1 MTAGIYIVHP
11 SEIFRKGLTAI
22 IRNQFQIEIKEFS
35 DVQSI
40 KKEDVSE
47 NNYLIFFIAQ
57 SFFES
62 EDLEKILSKI
72 RSKYYLIEISN
83 EKADIVNDSIVRK
96 HISLN
101 TGVDEILSILREALK
116 EVDSEDPYQHEGEE
130 LSEREKEVLKLVAL
144 GYANKNI
151 AAKLFI
157 SIHTVI
163 SHRKNITEKLGIKSI
178 SGLTVYAILNHLIDT
193 SEINPE
199 DLL

>member
-35 DVQSI
+35 DVQSLR
-40 KKEDVSE
+40 KEDVSE

>member
-35 DVQSI
+35 DVQSL

-47 NNYLIFFIAQ
+47 NTYLIFFIAK

-62 EDLEKILSKI
+62 KDLEKILSKI

>member
-35 DVQSI
+35 DVQSL

-47 NNYLIFFIAQ
+47 NTYLIFFIAK

-62 EDLEKILSKI
+62 KDLEKILSKI

-83 EKADIVNDSIVRK
+83 EKADIVNDSIVRE

-116 EVDSEDPYQHEGEE
+116 KVDSEDPYQHEGEE